1 MSESMADNA
10 FSREKNASLTIG
22 KTVYLIT
29 AHYAESNTNTL
40 YDKLLRLMK
49 KALDNAESQG
59 E

>member
-1 MSESMADNA
+1 MSESMKDNA

-29 AHYAESNTNTL
+29 AHYAEANTL

-49 KALDNAESQG
+49 KELDNAESQG

>member
-1 MSESMADNA
+1 MSESMKDNA

-29 AHYAESNTNTL
+29 AHYAESNTL